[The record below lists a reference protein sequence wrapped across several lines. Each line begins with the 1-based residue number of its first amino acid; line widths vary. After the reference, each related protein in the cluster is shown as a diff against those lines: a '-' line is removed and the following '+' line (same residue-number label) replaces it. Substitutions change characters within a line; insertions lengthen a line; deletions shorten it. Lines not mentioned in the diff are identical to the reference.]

1 MSSILIVDDEKDIRE
16 LIADILK
23 DEGFSVRLAGNSD
36 DCMAEINAEPPALMI
51 LDIWLKDSRMDGIDI
66 LKTVKR
72 DNPEV
77 PVVIIS
83 GHGNIEI
90 AVAAIKQGAYDFIEK
105 PFNIDQLMV
114 VVTRAMETSRLR
126 RENSELRRKDVTSAE
141 MLGAS
146 PAFKA
151 LKSQLEKVTKSNGRV
166 MLTGPAGSGKEMA
179 ARFIHAHSNR
189 AGAPFV
195 SVSSATIEPERMEEV
210 LFGRET
216 AERGVE
222 KGLLE
227 QAHNGVVYFDE
238 VADMPLG
245 TQSKI
250 LRVLVEQQ
258 FTRAGGTDKVR
269 VDLRVI
275 SSTTRDLRS
284 EIAAGRFRQELYDR
298 LNVVP
303 IAVPSLEERRE
314 DIPDLTRHFIDLF
327 HRSQG
332 LPNRSLSAE
341 AEAMLQTMSWPG
353 NVRQLRN
360 VIERVLIL
368 GDGAGPI
375 EARELPGQEVPEGDT
390 GRLVLGGAMATL
402 PLREAREVF
411 EREYLLTQI
420 NRFGGNISR
429 TASFVGMERSAL
441 HRKLKSLGVV
451 TSAKAGGR
459 MAHLDEDMDEDEGE
473 EV

>member
-1 MSSILIVDDEKDIRE
+1 MTSILITDDEKDIRE
-16 LIADILK
+16 LIGDILK
-23 DEGFSVRLAGNSD
+23 DEGYAVRLASNSD
-36 DCMAEINAEPPALMI
+36 ECMAEINAEPPALMI

-72 DNPEV
+72 DNPDI

-114 VVTRAMETSRLR
+114 VVARAMETSRLR
-126 RENSELRRKDVTSAE
+126 RENADLRRRDVSSTE

-146 PAFKA
+146 SAFKT
-151 LKSQLEKVTKSNGRV
+151 LKSHLEKVTKSNGRV

-179 ARFIHAHSNR
+179 ARFIHQHSNR
-189 AGAPFV
+189 AGAAFV

-216 AERGVE
+216 SERGVE

-227 QAHNGVVYFDE
+227 QAHGGVVYFDE

-250 LRVLVEQQ
+250 LRVLTEQQ
-258 FTRAGGTDKVR
+258 FTRQGGNDKVR

-275 SSTTRDLRS
+275 SSTTRDLRR
-284 EIAAGRFRQELYDR
+284 EIGAGRFRQELFDR

-327 HRSQG
+327 HRTQG
-332 LPNRSLSAE
+332 LPLRDLSPE
-341 AEAMLQTMSWPG
+341 AEALLQTMQWPG

-368 GDGAGPI
+368 GDGTGPI
-375 EARELPGQEVPEGDT
+375 ETRELLGQEPSPDT
-390 GRLVLGGAMATL
+390 GGRMVLGGAMATL

-411 EREYLLTQI
+411 EREYLITQI

-429 TASFVGMERSAL
+429 TAGFVGMERSAL

-451 TSAKAGGR
+451 GG
-459 MAHLDEDMDEDEGE
+459 HKNGGGEEDEEG
-473 EV
+473 

>member
-16 LIADILK
+16 LIAEILK
-23 DEGFSVRLAGNSD
+23 DEGYVVRMAANSD
-36 DCMAEINAEPPALMI
+36 DCMAEINAEVPGLMI

-66 LKTVKR
+66 LKKVKR
-72 DNPEV
+72 DNPDV

-114 VVTRAMETSRLR
+114 VVSRAMETSRLR
-126 RENSELRRKDVTSAE
+126 RENAELRRRDLASSD
-141 MLGAS
+141 MLGSSA
-146 PAFKA
+146 AFRA
-151 LKSQLEKVTKSNGRV
+151 LKSNLEKVTKSNGRV
-166 MLTGPAGSGKEMA
+166 MLTGPAGSGKELA
-179 ARFIHAHSNR
+179 ARYIHANSNR
-189 AGAPFV
+189 ANAPFI
-195 SVSSATIEPERMEEV
+195 SVSSATIEPDRMEEV

-216 AERGVE
+216 PERGVE

-227 QAHNGVVYFDE
+227 QAHGGIVYFDE

-250 LRVLVEQQ
+250 LRVLTEQQ
-258 FTRAGGTDKVR
+258 FARLGGTDKVR

-275 SSTTRDLRS
+275 SSTSRDLRA
-284 EIAAGRFRQELYDR
+284 EIRAGRFRQELYDR

-303 IAVPSLEERRE
+303 IAVPALEERRE
-314 DIPDLTRHFIDLF
+314 DIPELARHFIQMF
-327 HRSQG
+327 NRSQG
-332 LPNRSLSAE
+332 LPLRDLTQE
-341 AEAMLQTMSWPG
+341 AEALLQTMLWPG

-368 GDGAGPI
+368 GDGTGPI
-375 EARELPGQEVPEGDT
+375 EARELPGQEVPAETG

-429 TASFVGMERSAL
+429 TAGFVGMERSAL

-451 TSAKAGGR
+451 STGKGGPAR
-459 MAHLDEDMDEDEGE
+459 EDEDDEVDAE
-473 EV
+473 